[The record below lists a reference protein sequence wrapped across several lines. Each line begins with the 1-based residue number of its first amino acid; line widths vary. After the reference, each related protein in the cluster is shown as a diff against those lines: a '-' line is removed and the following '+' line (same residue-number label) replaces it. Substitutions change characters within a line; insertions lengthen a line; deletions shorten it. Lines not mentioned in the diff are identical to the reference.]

1 MLLMWLLVILEKKS
15 VHTFAQ
21 CLRKQKN
28 ITIMCDF
35 SQEIFGDVN

>member
-21 CLRKQKN
+21 CLRKQKKYH
-28 ITIMCDF
+28 DY
-35 SQEIFGDVN
+35 V